1 MRRAFANYS
10 TEKDIVERAKRLT
23 VAVVR
28 MVSRVNSNAVRF
40 TVGDQVIRSSGA
52 IGANL
57 VEARYNR
64 SKKDFLSSAMIAL
77 KETNE
82 TMYWLDILLR
92 LGTVDNLEIEG
103 LLSESEQIAKI
114 ISAMVNKVRLSLN
127 S

>member
-1 MRRAFANYS
+1 MRRVFANYS

-23 VAVVR
+23 VAVVQL
-28 MVSRVNSNAVRF
+28 VGRVGSNAVRF

-92 LGTVDNLEIEG
+92 LGTIDNSEIEG